1 MVLLVP
7 TYPIDK
13 RAPANVSLS
22 LHHNLIPTIEFL
34 ARVWGVS
41 SHVPTKEHF
50 GGVHPADH
58 SSDALPAMAPTL
70 DTLAPTNQQ
79 QPQESLAALLGEY
92 PNILTL
98 SLAQNLV
105 PTVSF
110 YNQTG
115 YIALDDEW
123 RPVQDHQT
131 TTHLRGRYIASSLYQ
146 RLLPRW
152 QFVQEKQQQQQE
164 RQDENDQ
171 DEQDDTEQQ
180 ESLVDRLSLY
190 ILAVSSDKAFCKHMR
205 LDYEEYGT
213 YKRDAIPRLKFN
225 NEVDSWLSSGRSS
238 HVLSHSF
245 MNE

>member
-1 MVLLVP
+1 MTPL
-7 TYPIDK
+7 
-13 RAPANVSLS
+13 
-22 LHHNLIPTIEFL
+22 
-34 ARVWGVS
+34 
-41 SHVPTKEHF
+41 
-50 GGVHPADH
+50 
-58 SSDALPAMAPTL
+58 L
-70 DTLAPTNQQ
+70 DTLAPTK
-79 QPQESLAALLGEY
+79 QPQESLAALLGEI

-98 SLAQNLV
+98 SLVQNLV

-146 RLLPRW
+146 RFLPRW
-152 QFVQEKQQQQQE
+152 HFVQEKQQQQQQ
-164 RQDENDQ
+164 RQEKNDQ

-180 ESLVDRLSLY
+180 ASLVDRLSLY

-225 NEVDSWLSSGRSS
+225 DEVDSWLGSGRSS
-238 HVLSHSF
+238 HVLSHS
-245 MNE
+245 